1 MALNRIQNY
10 SKQNKSSQ
18 RIVKALEKNVK
29 NLLLRTL
36 ISEIFEKLK
45 NNSVSALK

>member
-1 MALNRIQNY
+1 MGLNRIQNY
-10 SKQNKSSQ
+10 SKQNKSRQ
-18 RIVKALEKNVK
+18 LIVKALEKNVK

-36 ISEIFEKLK
+36 MSEFFQKLK